1 MSTFGIPDPGRASSA
16 VEMVVAGASN
26 PFDEGR
32 IPCPQGGEDRWSA
45 RWLMEQLGYESWQKF
60 EGVIERAKNTAHNE
74 GFNVRILFRITA
86 KAGASQVFTGADKNP
101 GGRPGTDYSVTRYAA
116 YLIAMNGDTRK
127 PAVAAAQHYFA
138 VKTREAEVAPD
149 PNSFDLMRMMIDR
162 LEASDRKAEE
172 ARALAM
178 KADAR
183 LDAIEGRHDWYSALG
198 YARVNGIRNTS
209 TQFLNRVGRQ
219 ASAVAKTHA
228 VEPEKVPHPLFG
240 EVNSYPS
247 WIWELAFA
255 GYEATA

>member
-1 MSTFGIPDPGRASSA
+1 MNGISDNMPSRASSA
-16 VEMVVAGASN
+16 VEMVVAGAS

-45 RWLMEQLGYESWQKF
+45 RWLMEKLGYPTWQHF
-60 EGVIERAKNTAHNE
+60 EPVIERAKTTAHNE
-74 GFNVRILFRITA
+74 GFNVRTLFTVQREN
-86 KAGASQVFTGADKNP
+86 S
-101 GGRPGTDYSVTRYAA
+101 GGRPRVDYSVTRYAA
-116 YLIAMNGDTRK
+116 YLIAMNGSPSKRE
-127 PAVAAAQHYFA
+127 VADAQHYFA
-138 VKTREAEVAPD
+138 VKTREAEAA

-172 ARALAM
+172 ARTLAM

-219 ASAVAKTHA
+219 ASAVAKSHG